1 MATSLK
7 ITLVDGSVSTHE
19 ITPSIQ
25 FAFEQYAKTGFHKAF
40 RENEKQSDVFW
51 IAWEALRRSGYTVK
65 PFGDQFI
72 DTLKDVEV
80 IVSDSPNG

>member
-7 ITLVDGSVSTHE
+7 ITLQDGTVSEYE

-25 FAFEQYAKTGFHKAF
+25 YAFEQYAKTGFHKAF
-40 RENEKQSDVFW
+40 RENERQSDVFW
-51 IAWEALRRSGYTVK
+51 IAWEALRRNGHTVK

-80 IVSDSPNG
+80 VVVDSPNG